1 MFKTGNFA
9 AEIATSMATHLNQ
22 KMIQKK
28 ASSDDASRI
37 IKIAS
42 AVDHLNAAAELFD
55 TMGYAIEAETIT
67 KILEKMAA
75 EKHEDKNMPDAFEIE
90 SLLDEEPMD
99 TKITTVRKDEDGLGE
114 QVIEMRS
121 IAKKKV

>member
-28 ASSDDASRI
+28 ASSDKASHI

-42 AVDHLNAAAELFD
+42 AVDHLNAAANLFD
-55 TMGYAIEAETIT
+55 SMGYAIEAEAIT
-67 KILEKMAA
+67 TILETMAA
-75 EKHEDKNMPDAFEIE
+75 EKREHKHHEDKMPDAFEIE
-90 SLLDEEPMD
+90 SLLHEESKENDE
-99 TKITTVRKDEDGLGE
+99 LGE